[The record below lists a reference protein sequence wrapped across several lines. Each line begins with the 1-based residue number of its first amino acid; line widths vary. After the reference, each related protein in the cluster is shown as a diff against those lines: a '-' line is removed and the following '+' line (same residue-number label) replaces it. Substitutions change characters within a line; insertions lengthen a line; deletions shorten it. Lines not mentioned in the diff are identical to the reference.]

1 MSDLAEHVKE
11 VEKFEKSNLS
21 KTDTME
27 KGVLPDADGN
37 YLQKIYLFLKIQ
49 LNQQDFFRQKY
60 MMINY
65 FLVIKAEKNEQKHR
79 AGIEKFD
86 KAELRKSQTVEKNP
100 LPTKEDIE
108 AEKEAN

>member
-27 KGVLPDADGN
+27 KGILPDADGN
-37 YLQKIYLFLKIQ
+37 YLQTIYLFLKIQ

-60 MMINY
+60 MIHY
-65 FLVIKAEKNEQKHR
+65 FFSYQ
-79 AGIEKFD
+79 
-86 KAELRKSQTVEKNP
+86 S
-100 LPTKEDIE
+100 
-108 AEKEAN
+108 

>member
-37 YLQKIYLFLKIQ
+37 YLQTIYLF
-49 LNQQDFFRQKY
+49 F
-60 MMINY
+60 
-65 FLVIKAEKNEQKHR
+65 
-79 AGIEKFD
+79 EKF
-86 KAELRKSQTVEKNP
+86 S
-100 LPTKEDIE
+100 
-108 AEKEAN
+108 